1 MLSGSYNTPLV
12 LCSVLVALLAS
23 YTALDLVGR
32 IHSTSR
38 AAARWWLLGG
48 GTALGIGI
56 WSMHFIGMMAFSLPI
71 ELAYDVP
78 LTLLSLLVAIGAS
91 MLALWL
97 ASRDRLPWPH
107 LGAGALMMGA
117 GIAVMH
123 YTGMASMEMQPGI
136 VYTPE
141 LVAASVV
148 IAVLAAG
155 AALWIAHQLRQYSK
169 RVRHLRMGAAVLM
182 ALAIVAMHYTG
193 MAAASFPL
201 GSICGAAEGGGLN
214 TTGLSFPIIVATV
227 AVLSVALI
235 TSVLDL
241 RMEISTAQLS
251 RSLAAANQELSHLVL
266 HDNLTKLPNRL
277 LLGDR
282 LKQAVEHAE
291 AAKNQVA
298 VMFLDLDGFKGVN
311 DSFGHQTGDQLLVQ
325 VAARIR
331 QSVRAQDTVARVGGD
346 EFVLVATV
354 DAPQDAAAI
363 ADELVRLID
372 EPLSINGHELLVTA
386 SIGIA
391 IHPSDASTPDDLL
404 KAADTAMYHAKS
416 LGRNQYCFFESSMK
430 TNGAS
435 HLALLQDLRLA
446 LKRQEFELHYQPK
459 FRAPDG
465 PLTGVEA
472 LLRWR
477 HPTRGMVMPDDFIPL
492 AERTG
497 QIVTIGEWVIDEACR
512 QLADWRARG
521 REDLSMAVNIS
532 PVQFSHANFVPTV
545 RDALERHRIGTD
557 QLVLEITETTA
568 MRDVDASL
576 VTLHDLREL
585 GVRISIDDFGTGYS
599 SLLYLKR
606 LPASEL
612 KIDRGFIS
620 ELKAGSE
627 DAAIVASII
636 ALGETLNLN
645 IVAEGVETNDQQALL
660 TQLGCDSLQGYLLGR
675 PVSAHDLEKVLMEG
689 AVPQAS
695 ASKQ

>member
-12 LCSVLVALLAS
+12 LCSILVALLAS

-32 IHSTSR
+32 IHSVGR
-38 AAARWWLLGG
+38 IAARWWLLGG

-56 WSMHFIGMMAFSLPI
+56 WSMHFIGMIAFSLPI
-71 ELAYDVP
+71 ALAYDLP
-78 LTLLSLLVAIGAS
+78 LTLWSLLVAIGAS

-107 LGAGALMMGA
+107 LLAGALLMGA
-117 GIAVMH
+117 GISVMH
-123 YTGMASMEMQPGI
+123 YTGMASMRMQPGI
-136 VYTPE
+136 DYTPR

-155 AALWIAHQLRQYSK
+155 AALWIAHRLRRHGK
-169 RVRHLRMGAAVLM
+169 HVRLLRVGAAVLM

-201 GSICGAAEGGGLN
+201 GTICAAAAGGGLN
-214 TTGLSFPIIVATV
+214 TTGLSMPIVVATL
-227 AVLSVALI
+227 AVLSVALV

-241 RMEISTAQLS
+241 RLEISTARLS
-251 RSLAAANQELSHLVL
+251 RSLAEANEELSHLVL

-291 AAKNQVA
+291 AGGNQVA

-311 DSFGHQTGDQLLVQ
+311 DSFGHQTGDQLLMQ
-325 VAARIR
+325 VAGRIR
-331 QSVRAQDTVARVGGD
+331 QAVRAQDTVARVGGD
-346 EFVLVATV
+346 EFVLVASV
-354 DAPQDAAAI
+354 KQPRDAAAL
-363 ADELVRLID
+363 ADELVRMID
-372 EPLSINGHELLVTA
+372 EPVTIHGHDLLVTV

-391 IHPSDASTPDDLL
+391 LYPDDAHTPEDLL
-404 KAADTAMYHAKS
+404 KFADTAMYRAKS
-416 LGRNQYCFFESSMK
+416 LGRNQYCFFETSMK
-430 TNGAS
+430 TNSAS

-459 FRAPDG
+459 FRAPAG

-477 HPTRGMVMPDDFIPL
+477 HPTRGLVMPDDFIPL

-497 QIVTIGEWVIDEACR
+497 QIVAIGEWVVDEACR

-521 REDLSMAVNIS
+521 RTDLTMAVNIS
-532 PVQFSHANFVPTV
+532 PVQFSHANFVPAV
-545 RDALERHRIGTD
+545 RGAMERHRIGAD
-557 QLVLEITETTA
+557 LLVLEITETTA
-568 MRDVDASL
+568 MHDVEASL
-576 VTLHDLREL
+576 VTLQRLRGL

-620 ELKAGSE
+620 DLKAGSE
-627 DAAIVASII
+627 DAAIVSSII

-645 IVAEGVETNDQQALL
+645 IVAEGVETGDQQALL

-675 PVSAHDLEKVLMEG
+675 PAPAEDIEKIVIGEETPG
-689 AVPQAS
+689 Q
-695 ASKQ
+695 KTGT

>member
-12 LCSVLVALLAS
+12 LCSILVALLAS

-32 IHSTSR
+32 INSAGR
-38 AAARWWLLGG
+38 VAARWWLLGG
-48 GTALGIGI
+48 GIALGMGI
-56 WSMHFIGMMAFSLPI
+56 WSMHFIGMIAFSLPI
-71 ELAYDVP
+71 ELAYDLP
-78 LTLLSLLVAIGAS
+78 LTLASLLVAIGAS
-91 MLALWL
+91 MFALWM
-97 ASRDRLPWPH
+97 ASRDRLPWPQ
-107 LGAGALMMGA
+107 LIAGAFIMGA

-123 YTGMASMEMQPGI
+123 YTGMASMKMQPPI
-136 VYTPE
+136 VYTPA
-141 LVAASVV
+141 LVTASIM

-155 AALWIAHQLRQYSK
+155 AALWIAHQLRLYSK
-169 RVRHLRMGAAVLM
+169 RVRQLRMGAAVLM

-193 MAAASFPL
+193 MAAANFPP
-201 GSICGAAEGGGLN
+201 GSICGAAISGGLN
-214 TTGLSFPIIVATV
+214 TAGLSFPIIVATV

-241 RMEISTAQLS
+241 RMELSTAQLS
-251 RSLAAANQELSHLVL
+251 RSLAEANQELSHLVL

-298 VMFLDLDGFKGVN
+298 VMFLDLDGFKEVN
-311 DSFGHQTGDQLLVQ
+311 DSYGHQAGDHLLVQ
-325 VAARIR
+325 MAGRIR

-346 EFVLVATV
+346 EFVLVATINE
-354 DAPQDAAAI
+354 PQDAATI
-363 ADELVRLID
+363 ADELVRLIG
-372 EPLSINGHELLVTA
+372 EPLVLHGQDLLVTV
-386 SIGIA
+386 SVGIA
-391 IHPSDASTPDDLL
+391 IYPGDANTPEELL

-416 LGRNQYCFFESSMK
+416 LGRNQYCFFETSMK
-430 TNGAS
+430 SNGAS
-435 HLALLQDLRLA
+435 HMALLQDLRLA

-465 PLTGVEA
+465 PVTGVEA

-497 QIVTIGEWVIDEACR
+497 QIVSIGEWVIDEACR

-521 REDLSMAVNIS
+521 RNELSMAVNIS
-532 PVQFSHANFVPTV
+532 PVQFSHANFVPAV
-545 RDALERHRIGTD
+545 RGAMERHRIGTD

-576 VTLHDLREL
+576 VTLHQLREL

-645 IVAEGVETNDQQALL
+645 VVAEGVETNDQQALL

-675 PVSAHDLEKVLMEG
+675 PVSAQDMEKVLIGGE
-689 AVPQAS
+689 AP
-695 ASKQ
+695 KQ

>member
-12 LCSVLVALLAS
+12 LCSILVALLAS

-32 IHSTSR
+32 IHS
-38 AAARWWLLGG
+38 AGPVAARWWLLGG

-56 WSMHFIGMMAFSLPI
+56 WSMHFIGMIAFSLPI
-71 ELAYDVP
+71 PLAYDVP
-78 LTLLSLLVAIGAS
+78 QTVLSLLVAIGAS

-97 ASRDRLPWPH
+97 ASRDRLPWPR
-107 LGAGALMMGA
+107 LAAGALLMGA
-117 GIAVMH
+117 GISVMH
-123 YTGMASMEMQPGI
+123 YTGMASLRMLPGI
-136 VYTPE
+136 DYSPG
-141 LVAASVV
+141 LVAASVA

-155 AALWIAHQLRQYSK
+155 AALWIAHELRLYSK

-201 GSICGAAEGGGLN
+201 GAICGAVADGGLN
-214 TTGLSFPIIVATV
+214 TSGLSLPIVVATV

-241 RMEISTAQLS
+241 RLEMSTAQLS
-251 RSLAAANQELSHLVL
+251 RSLAEANQELSHLVL

-282 LKQAVEHAE
+282 LNQAVELAE
-291 AAKNQVA
+291 ASRNQVA

-325 VAARIR
+325 VAGRIR
-331 QSVRAQDTVARVGGD
+331 HGVRAQDTVARVGGD
-346 EFVLVATV
+346 EFVLVATINE
-354 DAPQDAAAI
+354 PQDAAAL
-363 ADELVRLID
+363 ADALVRIID
-372 EPLSINGHELLVTA
+372 EPVVIQGHDLLVTV

-391 IHPSDASTPDDLL
+391 IYPDDGRTPDDLL
-404 KAADTAMYHAKS
+404 KFADTAMYHAKS
-416 LGRNQYCFFESSMK
+416 LGRNQYCFFETSMK
-430 TNGAS
+430 THGAS

-477 HPTRGMVMPDDFIPL
+477 HPKRGMIMPDDFIPL

-521 REDLSMAVNIS
+521 RTDLTMAVNIS
-532 PVQFSHANFVPTV
+532 PVQFAHANFIAAV
-545 RDALERHRIGTD
+545 RGAMERHRIGAD
-557 QLVLEITETTA
+557 LLVLEITETTA
-568 MRDVDASL
+568 MRDVEASL
-576 VTLHDLREL
+576 ATLRQLREL

-620 ELKAGSE
+620 DLTADSE
-627 DAAIVASII
+627 DAAIVSSII

-645 IVAEGVETNDQQALL
+645 IVAEGVETDDQQALL

-675 PVSAHDLEKVLMEG
+675 PAPARDIEDMVIGRAAPRS
-689 AVPQAS
+689 
-695 ASKQ
+695 

>member
-12 LCSVLVALLAS
+12 LCSILVALLAS

-32 IHSTSR
+32 INSAGR
-38 AAARWWLLGG
+38 VAARWWLLGG
-48 GTALGIGI
+48 GTALGMGI
-56 WSMHFIGMMAFSLPI
+56 WSMHFIGMIAFSLPI
-71 ELAYDVP
+71 ELAYDLP
-78 LTLLSLLVAIGAS
+78 LTLASLLVAIGAS
-91 MLALWL
+91 MFALWM
-97 ASRDRLPWPH
+97 ASRDRLPWPQ
-107 LGAGALMMGA
+107 LIAGAFIMGA
-117 GIAVMH
+117 GIALMH
-123 YTGMASMEMQPGI
+123 YTGMASMKMQPPI
-136 VYTPE
+136 IYTPA
-141 LVAASVV
+141 LVTASIM

-155 AALWIAHQLRQYSK
+155 AALWIAHQLRLYSK
-169 RVRHLRMGAAVLM
+169 RVRQLRMGASVLM

-193 MAAASFPL
+193 MAAANFPP
-201 GSICGAAEGGGLN
+201 GSICGAAISGGLN

-241 RMEISTAQLS
+241 RMELSTAQLS
-251 RSLAAANQELSHLVL
+251 RSLAEANLELSHLVL

-298 VMFLDLDGFKGVN
+298 VMFLDLDGFKEVN
-311 DSFGHQTGDQLLVQ
+311 DSYGHQAGDHLLVQ
-325 VAARIR
+325 MAGRIR

-346 EFVLVATV
+346 EFVLVATIN
-354 DAPQDAAAI
+354 DPQDAATI
-363 ADELVRLID
+363 ADELVRLIG
-372 EPLSINGHELLVTA
+372 EPLALQGQDLLVTV
-386 SIGIA
+386 SVGIA
-391 IHPSDASTPDDLL
+391 IYPGDANTPEDLL

-416 LGRNQYCFFESSMK
+416 LGRNQYCFFETSMK
-430 TNGAS
+430 SNGAS
-435 HLALLQDLRLA
+435 HMALLQDLRLA

-465 PLTGVEA
+465 PVTGVEA

-497 QIVTIGEWVIDEACR
+497 QIVSIGEWVIDEACR
-512 QLADWRARG
+512 QLADWRTRG
-521 REDLSMAVNIS
+521 RNELSMAVNIS
-532 PVQFSHANFVPTV
+532 PVQFSHANFVPAV
-545 RDALERHRIGTD
+545 RGALERHRIGTD

-576 VTLHDLREL
+576 VTLHQLREL

-645 IVAEGVETNDQQALL
+645 VVAEGVETNDQQALL

-675 PVSAHDLEKVLMEG
+675 PVSAQDLEKVLIGGE
-689 AVPQAS
+689 AP
-695 ASKQ
+695 KQ